1 MKKALTII
9 VAIVAAFGFTV
20 LPAMAAENPV
30 ISLERVDVASIQP
43 YFFKP
48 RVDYKNEKEPGK
60 VLGVGAMLSL
70 GYVLKIKNPGKAPVM
85 LDELSFTTS
94 FDGFEVATPIVY
106 DDQWIPGG
114 KTNELR
120 IIVTSETLPTV
131 LNLMVGAGNTARMQE
146 MKTNAVALVKKW
158 WSQIGDFAFPIDIT
172 NGNAVFKDEKGKEI
186 RVTFTGKWPKK

>member
-9 VAIVAAFGFTV
+9 VAIVAGLGFTI
-20 LPAMAAENPV
+20 LPAMAQQPV
-30 ISLERVDVASIQP
+30 ISVERVDVAAIQP
-43 YFFKP
+43 FFMKP

-60 VLGVGAMLSL
+60 VLPVGSILSL
-70 GYVLKIKNPGKAPVM
+70 GYVLNIKNPGKAPVM

-120 IIVTSETLPTV
+120 VVVTSETVPTAG
-131 LNLMVGAGNTARMQE
+131 NLMVGTGNVARMKE
-146 MKTNAVALVKKW
+146 MKTNAVELVKKW
-158 WSQIGDFAFPIDIT
+158 WSKVGDFAFPIEIT
-172 NGNAVFKDEKGKEI
+172 NGNAVFKDAKGKEI